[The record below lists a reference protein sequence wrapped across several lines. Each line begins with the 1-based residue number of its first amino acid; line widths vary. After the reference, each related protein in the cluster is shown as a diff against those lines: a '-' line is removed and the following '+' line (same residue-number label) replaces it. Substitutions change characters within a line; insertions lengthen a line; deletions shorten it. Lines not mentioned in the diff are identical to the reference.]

1 MNPDPVQASDEL
13 DERLAV
19 EIKAQRRYSR
29 TTRVLLYLTAAL
41 AVFGVWVAVRVDRNS
56 REIDRTQA
64 AIRVYCDQT
73 NRHNAEARAKFIDQ
87 FAEQGPNPKLLIQFA
102 DVAWPQRDC
111 AQVSTVSDPSPSTTS
126 IKEPSP

>member
-1 MNPDPVQASDEL
+1 MNPDPVQASDDL
-13 DERLAV
+13 DERLAI

-29 TTRVLLYLTAAL
+29 NTRVLLYLIAAL
-41 AVFGVWVAVRVDRNS
+41 AVFAGWFAVRVDRNS

-64 AIRVYCDQT
+64 AIRIYCDQT
-73 NRHNAEARAKFIDQ
+73 NHFNAEARAKFIDQ
-87 FAEQGPNPKLLIQFA
+87 FSTQAPNPKLLIQFA

-111 AQVSTVSDPSPSTTS
+111 AQVSTVSEPSASTTS